1 MSEEVQ
7 AQESESS
14 EGDGLLAGAVIEP
27 QKEAPEDNYVPH
39 RQEDTQPSVQD
50 VMVAG
55 EDDEVEFER
64 PDWYPEK
71 YWNDEDG
78 PDIESLAKSY
88 QELQK
93 KFSRGD
99 HKTPKEYDT
108 KMFADANVPEDDEL
122 LSTYKE
128 WAKENGI
135 SQNAFN
141 ELAEK
146 FISMAGNEAQQAEVS
161 YQEEYKKLGPN
172 ADQTIKSMTDW
183 AQGLVRKGVW
193 SEDDFEEFK
202 IMGGTAQ
209 GIRALQKVRSYY
221 GDQPVPIDVGQVEG
235 LPSKEELN
243 AMVGKAE
250 YQNDPVY
257 RSKVEKMF
265 EQVYGSG
272 DYQPQF

>member
-108 KMFADANVPEDDEL
+108 KMFEDANVPEDDEL

-250 YQNDPVY
+250 YQNDPAY